1 MYKTDDELLSNY
13 NKYFRLK
20 ETLEVLALQAAD
32 SGKAIEIEQLK
43 AGNKSLQEPLAKNFN
58 TQQQN
63 RRGIPKVPDTNQS
76 QLVEKSEKTKI
87 KKRSMQSS
95 ESDRS

>member
-1 MYKTDDELLSNY
+1 ME
-13 NKYFRLK
+13 
-20 ETLEVLALQAAD
+20 ALQAAD
-32 SGKAIEIEQLK
+32 SVKAIEIEQLK
-43 AGNKSLQEPLAKNFN
+43 AGNKSLQERSQTNFN

-63 RRGIPKVPDTNQS
+63 RREIPKVPDMNQS
-76 QLVEKSEKTKI
+76 QLDEKLENTKI